1 MPPYKKATSKQQQK
15 KKFFEL
21 AREGKMSM
29 ADAKGKARSGKA
41 YEAMP
46 VRKHK
51 KYKRSS

>member
-1 MPPYKKATSKQQQK
+1 MPPYKKAVSKQQQ

-29 ADAKGKARSGKA
+29 ADARGKARKGKA
-41 YEAMP
+41 YEALP

-51 KYKRSS
+51 KYKRSA